1 MNWEAVGAV
10 GEIVGAI
17 AVVITL
23 IYLARQMRQN
33 SSALRS
39 TTAQSANEM
48 AFSVYNPIVANEYG
62 LADILL
68 RGLRDPE
75 LLSDLEMARFTANW
89 QAHSLLGRTSFI
101 NIKMGIL
108 TTGFSWDSLAF
119 LPRNSE
125 TFWKSK
131 C

>member
-62 LADILL
+62 RARYTLAGTARPGTAI
-68 RGLRDPE
+68 GLGDGKVYCALAGPF
-75 LLSDLEMARFTANW
+75 FTW
-89 QAHSLLGRTSFI
+89 Q
-101 NIKMGIL
+101 N
-108 TTGFSWDSLAF
+108 
-119 LPRNSE
+119 
-125 TFWKSK
+125 
-131 C
+131 